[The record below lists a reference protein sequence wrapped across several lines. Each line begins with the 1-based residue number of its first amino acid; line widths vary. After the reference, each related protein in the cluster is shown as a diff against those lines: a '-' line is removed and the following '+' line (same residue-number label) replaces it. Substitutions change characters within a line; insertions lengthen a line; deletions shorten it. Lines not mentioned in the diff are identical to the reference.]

1 MDKITATFLAPIVS
15 SFRSSLKSVSSE
27 SKAAEANPEQWL
39 DEYGDWLY
47 QYALARVRDSHAAE
61 DLVQEALVSGF
72 RGFKNFEGRSTVK
85 TWLTSIL
92 RNRIADYFKKKGRQP
107 SGLSNDESDSM
118 QNDLDHFA
126 FSVKHAKLFHP
137 KVSNQ
142 EFASS
147 MERAEFW
154 DALKSCL
161 EKLPVHLQQAFLHR
175 MHHDEQSIEEI
186 SQSLAV
192 TKNNL
197 SVRLFRSR
205 LLLRECLERTWVN
218 Q

>member
-1 MDKITATFLAPIVS
+1 MDAASI
-15 SFRSSLKSVSSE
+15 KSTQ
-27 SKAAEANPEQWL
+27 SKMADGNSNPTSPSPELWL

-47 QYALARVRDSHAAE
+47 QFALARVHDSHAAE

-72 RGFKNFEGRSTVK
+72 RGFDRFEGRSTIK

-107 SGLSNDESDSM
+107 KGLNSDGLSAEESDSIV
-118 QNDLDHFA
+118 NGLDHFA

-137 KVSNQ
+137 KISNQ
-142 EFASS
+142 DFASS
-147 MERAEFW
+147 MERSEFW
-154 DALKSCL
+154 DAVQECVS
-161 EKLPVHLQQAFLHR
+161 KLPVHLQQAFLQR
-175 MHHDEQSIEEI
+175 VIHDDQSLEEI
-186 SQSLAV
+186 SQYLSV

-205 LLLRECLERTWVN
+205 LLLRECLERTWSKT
-218 Q
+218 